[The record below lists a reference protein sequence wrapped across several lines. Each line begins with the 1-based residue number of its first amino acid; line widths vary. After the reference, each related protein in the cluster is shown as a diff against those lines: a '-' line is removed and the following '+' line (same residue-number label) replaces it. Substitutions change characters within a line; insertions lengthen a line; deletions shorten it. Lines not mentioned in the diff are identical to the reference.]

1 MYKHHFGLYMK
12 SKPTRSALFRTR
24 LRDAL
29 RRAAISQAKLADLI
43 DSDRSTISQILSEQS
58 TRVPSAHLVAQI
70 AEAIGISSD
79 WLLGLTDRPERP
91 TELVAAHMSVT
102 QALRSAYDEQVAQW
116 LDESVGYKV
125 RHVPATLPDMLKTEA
140 MQRWEY
146 QDSFTKTPDQAVKAT
161 EDLVSWISSNG
172 SDYEIALPVHELTSF
187 AFGQGYYAN
196 LPREI
201 RLEQLAHIRTVHDQ
215 LFPRLRIT
223 LFDAQT
229 VYSAPITV
237 YGPRIAV
244 LYVGRYHFAFR
255 EKERIN
261 RLIEH
266 FDWLVR
272 EAVVDSRELDGY
284 ITELIAQVE

>member
-1 MYKHHFGLYMK
+1 MK
-12 SKPTRSALFRTR
+12 TKSARAALFQAR
-24 LRDAL
+24 LRNTLKSAEL
-29 RRAAISQAKLADLI
+29 SQAKLADLI
-43 DSDRSTISQILSEQS
+43 GSDRSTISQILSEQS

-70 AEAIGISSD
+70 AEALGITSD

-91 TELVAAHMSVT
+91 TELIAAHMSVT
-102 QALRSAYDEQVAQW
+102 EALRSPYDEQIAQW

-140 MQRWEY
+140 LQRWEY
-146 QDSFTKTPDQAVKAT
+146 QDSFAKTPAQAVRAT
-161 EDLVSWISSNG
+161 EDLVSWIGTSG
-172 SDYEIALPVHELTSF
+172 SDYEIAFPVHELTSF
-187 AFGQGYYAN
+187 ALGQGYYAS
-196 LPREI
+196 LPQAVRI
-201 RLEQLAHIRTVHDQ
+201 EQLLHIRAVHKL

-237 YGPRIAV
+237 YGPQRAA
-244 LYVGRYHFAFR
+244 LYIGRYHFAFR
-255 EKERIN
+255 EKEQIN

-272 EAVVDSRELDGY
+272 EAVVDSKEIEQY
-284 ITELIAQVE
+284 ITDLITQIESQSDSRY